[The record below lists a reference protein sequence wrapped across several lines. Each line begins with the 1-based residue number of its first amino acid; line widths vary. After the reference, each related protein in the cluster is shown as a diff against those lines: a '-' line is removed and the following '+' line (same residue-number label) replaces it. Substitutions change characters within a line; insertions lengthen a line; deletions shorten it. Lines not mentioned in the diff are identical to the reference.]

1 MSADY
6 IVVGAGSAG
15 CIVAARLSEDPACQV
30 TVLEAGNTDRT
41 TFCKKPGMISLI
53 HQVPQLKEKF
63 DWGYYVEKREQTLDR
78 KIPYPRGKV
87 LGGSGAINGMVFVRG
102 NPKNYDDWSE
112 SGCPGW
118 DYESV
123 LPYFKRLESFEDGGS
138 EVRGGEGP
146 VRVTRAKDI
155 SPVSD
160 AFRNAVA
167 EWNQTGLND
176 DYNGRRQEGGALFQ
190 LNHEDGLRHSSSERY
205 LHPALGREN
214 LRLELG
220 ARIVS
225 LDFEGDRCVGVTY
238 EQRGTSHTIR
248 ADKEVLLCAGAV
260 GSPQLLML
268 AGIGPAAHL
277 AEHGI
282 EVRADLPVGQNLHDH
297 LFLPIVF
304 VAPNAGHSGT
314 ASHFFGGMLS
324 EYLLGGGWFGRSV
337 FEAIGFVKT
346 DPSQPIPNM
355 QLHSLPW
362 SYPAP
367 NRDKAEIPEVDK
379 RPALTVQPSL
389 VYPKSRGEVRLA
401 SADPRAAP
409 LIDPHFLEDP
419 RDMDFLMRGAEITRE
434 LLCGPAIKQEIALE
448 LEPGPSYTDPERLRA
463 EIPNRIGTIYH
474 PVGTCRMGTDER
486 AVVDPE
492 LRVRGI
498 QGLRVI
504 DASIMP
510 SITGGNTNA
519 PTMMI
524 AEKAVDLIRGDR

>member
-1 MSADY
+1 MSTDY

-15 CIVAARLSEDPACQV
+15 CIVAARLSEDSNCNV
-30 TVLEAGNTDRT
+30 TVLEAGGSDRT

-63 DWGYYVEKREQTLDR
+63 DWGYYTEQKKETLNR

-102 NPKNYDDWSE
+102 NPKNYDDWE
-112 SGCPGW
+112 ADGCPGW
-118 DYESV
+118 GYEDV
-123 LPYFKRLESFEDGGS
+123 VPHFKRFESFEDGGS
-138 EVRGGEGP
+138 EIRGGDGP
-146 VRVTRAKDI
+146 IRVTRAKDV

-160 AFRNAVA
+160 AFRHAVA

-190 LNHEDGLRHSSSERY
+190 LNHEDGLRHSSSERF
-205 LHPALGREN
+205 LHPAMGRPN
-214 LRLELG
+214 LDVQLG
-220 ARIVS
+220 AQILK
-225 LDFEGDRCVGVTY
+225 LDFEGSRCVGVTY
-238 EQRGTSHTIR
+238 EQDGETKTLR
-248 ADKEVLLCAGAV
+248 AQKEVLLCAGAV

-268 AGIGPAAHL
+268 SGIGPAAHL
-277 AEHGI
+277 KEVGI

-304 VAPNAGHSGT
+304 VAPRSGHTGT
-314 ASHFFGGMLS
+314 APHFFKGMLS
-324 EYLLGGGWFGRSV
+324 EYLFGGGWFGRSV

-346 DPSQPIPNM
+346 DPSQTIPNM

-367 NRDKAEIPEVDK
+367 NRDKAEIPEVDP

-389 VYPKSRGEVRLA
+389 VYPKSRGEVLLK
-401 SADPRAAP
+401 SGDPRAAP

-419 RDMDFLMRGAEITRE
+419 RDMDFLIRGAEITRE

-448 LEPGPSYTDPERLRA
+448 LEPGPDYSDPERLRA

-474 PVGTCRMGTDER
+474 PVGTCRMGQDER
-486 AVVDPE
+486 AVVGPD
-492 LRVRGI
+492 LRVRGFE
-498 QGLRVI
+498 GLRII
-504 DASIMP
+504 DASVMP

-524 AEKAVDLIRGDR
+524 AEKAVELIRSG